1 MAGFQPD
8 QKLIDQI
15 IENAVLACAKK
26 FFSGDS
32 QLVLA
37 SISKERSDVY
47 YFLANHLATQL
58 GEYLGQVDPAIEGVF
73 LYEPEYLATSIKKS
87 SILQPV
93 KQIAVNLVVWLHQKS
108 TISDKLKAS
117 LIDGFRNS
125 KNRLSIKEN
134 NQPGITLDIQIVED
148 YQVAENLGLGM
159 LVNHLFLR
167 SVPVWKRSEPANA
180 INRNEGV
187 NSQSLFSFF
196 DTEIAPDSML
206 FEQAIAIERLE
217 EKEGAFLQHR
227 LREIK
232 VTLIRR
238 LISDQLAYIRIAKEW
253 FNISD
258 LHEIYERRIGSGKIG
273 GKSAGMLLAMRIV
286 QQVAEKSLRDN
297 IHVPESYFLG
307 SDLSYIFMS
316 MNGLMH
322 WYTQKYKSEEEI
334 WSEYTQ
340 IQQDFLTGEFPP
352 EVVEEFRSLLR
363 KIGKKPIVVRSSSQL
378 EDNFGTSFAG
388 KYETHFCPNQGSDSE
403 NLKALTQAIARVY
416 ASVFNP
422 DALLYRRSKGLQDY
436 DERMAVLI
444 QEVQG
449 EQFGN
454 YFLPFAAGVA
464 FSRNLY
470 RWSPQIRREAGFARL
485 VWGLG
490 TRAVQRVGNDYPRL
504 VALSHPMLQPDD
516 SIESVRHYSQQYVD
530 FIDLKENS
538 FKTLPIAE
546 VLNPRYF
553 ILRLMAQ
560 IVEEDS
566 ISTPRSRIM
575 EDDVPNLAITFSE
588 LLKRTDFASSL
599 SKTLSILE
607 ERYQIP
613 VDLEFTISISDPNA
627 LKPSVSLTLLQ
638 CRPQSHFQA
647 SSMVYLPGD
656 IPHED
661 LIFSTNFMV
670 PQGYLPGVRYV
681 LYVTPEGYYSLPTAA
696 ERNRVA
702 RIISIINGKMGEK
715 SYICLG
721 PGRWGTTN
729 YDLGVFVAYSDIHR
743 AGALI
748 EMSGK
753 GVGLAPE
760 PSLGTHFFQ
769 DLMEAEIYP
778 IAINL
783 DEPTSMFNKDF
794 FYNTPNCLQ
803 NWTEIDEN
811 MQKCI
816 RLIDVSAYR
825 PDSHIDIVMDDEK
838 GKAVAFLV
846 PNTYL

>member
-1 MAGFQPD
+1 MTGIKPD
-8 QKLIDQI
+8 QRFVDQV
-15 IENAVLACAKK
+15 IENAILAGAKK
-26 FFSGDS
+26 FFSGDT
-32 QLVLA
+32 QLILA
-37 SISKERSDVY
+37 SISQERSDIH
-47 YFLANHLATQL
+47 YFLANHIATQL
-58 GEYLGQVDPAIEGVF
+58 GEYLGQANPSIKGIF
-73 LYEPEYLATSIKKS
+73 LYEPEYLAASMKKT

-93 KQIAVNLVVWLHQKS
+93 RRISVNLLVWLHQTDAELEK
-108 TISDKLKAS
+108 IKKDLV
-117 LIDGFRNS
+117 DGF
-125 KNRLSIKEN
+125 IK
-134 NQPGITLDIQIVED
+134 PGIQAINKGKERPDITLDIQFVD
-148 YQVAENLGLGM
+148 DVQVAENLGLGI

-167 SVPVWKRSEPANA
+167 SIPVWKRSESAKTYDM
-180 INRNEGV
+180 RKDLDRQE
-187 NSQSLFSFF
+187 LFSSF
-196 DTEIAPDSML
+196 DTELAPDSML
-206 FEQAIAIERLE
+206 FEQAFAIEHLE
-217 EKEGAFLQHR
+217 EKDRTFLQHR

-253 FNISD
+253 FTISD
-258 LHEIYERRIGSGKIG
+258 LHQISQHKIGGGKIG
-273 GKSAGMLLAMRIV
+273 GKSAGMLLAMRIL
-286 QQVAEKSLRDN
+286 QQVADRTISDH

-334 WSEYTQ
+334 WSEYSQ
-340 IQQDFLTGEFPP
+340 IQKDFLTGEFPP
-352 EVVEEFRSLLR
+352 EVVEEFRSLLST
-363 KIGKKPIVVRSSSQL
+363 IGKRPIVVRSSSQL

-388 KYETHFCPNQGSDSE
+388 KYETHFCPNQGSDE
-403 NLKALTQAIARVY
+403 QNLKDLTRAITQVY

-444 QEVQG
+444 QELEG

-470 RWSPQIRREAGFARL
+470 RWSPQIKREAGFARI

-504 VALSHPMLQPDD
+504 VALSHPLLQPDD
-516 SIESVRHYSQQYVD
+516 SVEAIQHYSQQFVD
-530 FIDLKENS
+530 LIDLKQNS
-538 FKTLPIAE
+538 FQTFPVLQ
-546 VLNPRYF
+546 VLNPRYPA
-553 ILRLMAQ
+553 LRLMAQ
-560 IVEEDS
+560 IVQEDY
-566 ISTPRSRIM
+566 ISTLRARVM

-588 LLKRTDFASSL
+588 FLKRTDFASKL
-599 SKTLSILE
+599 SKTLSLLE
-607 ERYQIP
+607 ENYQVP
-613 VDLEFTISISDPNA
+613 VDVEFTISISDVNA
-627 LKPSVSLTLLQ
+627 MNPTASITLLQ
-638 CRPQSHFQA
+638 CRPQSHLQA
-647 SSMVYLPGD
+647 GSMVYLPGD
-656 IPHED
+656 IPKED
-661 LIFSTNFMV
+661 LVFSTNFMV
-670 PQGYLPGVRYV
+670 PQGYLPGIRYV
-681 LYVTPEGYYSLPTAA
+681 LFVTPEGYYSLPTAS
-696 ERNRVA
+696 ERNKIA
-702 RIISIINGKMGEK
+702 RIISFINAKMGEK

-753 GVGLAPE
+753 GIGLAPE

-769 DLMEAEIYP
+769 DLMEAQIFP

-783 DEPTSMFNKDF
+783 DEPSAVFNKDF
-794 FYNTPNCLQ
+794 FYNTPSCLP
-803 NWTEIDEN
+803 NWVDIDEN

-816 RLIDVSAYR
+816 RLIDVSSFR
-825 PDSHIDIVMDDEK
+825 TDSHIDIVMDDEK